1 MISTQSKLPYIFE
14 ALHLAPQL
22 DQNFKTHKFCSGNF
36 LCLLFFKIKKIKKS
50 FRPQR
55 KARLRCSRLRSR
67 LRIPPKIEGIYCIKH
82 FN

>member
-36 LCLLFFKIKKIKKS
+36 FIHLSMCVYYFLKSKIKS
-50 FRPQR
+50 LRPQH

-67 LRIPPKIEGIYCIKH
+67 LRIPPKLKGFIV
-82 FN
+82 